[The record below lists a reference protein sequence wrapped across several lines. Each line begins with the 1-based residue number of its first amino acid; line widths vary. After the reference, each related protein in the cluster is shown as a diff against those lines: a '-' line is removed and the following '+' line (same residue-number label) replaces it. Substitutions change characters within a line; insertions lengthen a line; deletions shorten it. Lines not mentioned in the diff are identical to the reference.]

1 MFTAKWILDAYEE
14 GNNTVRW
21 ELYMTYRDL
30 RPFFDEIEAEKD
42 KQPRRAEKAAGERPS
57 RIRWNL
63 SNRLAKGLGTRA

>member
-30 RPFFDEIEAEKD
+30 RPFFDEIEAEQE
-42 KQPRRAEKAAGERPS
+42 KQPKRKEKTAGEKPS
-57 RIRWNL
+57 KIRWNF
-63 SNRLAKGLGTRA
+63 SNRLAKGMGTRA